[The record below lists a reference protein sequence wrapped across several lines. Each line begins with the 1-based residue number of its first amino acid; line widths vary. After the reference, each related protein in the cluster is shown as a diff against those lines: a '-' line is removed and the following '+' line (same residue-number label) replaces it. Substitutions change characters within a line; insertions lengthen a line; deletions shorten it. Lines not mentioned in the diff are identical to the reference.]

1 VSTRARARVSCGCSE
16 EREKTSRAN
25 KVVAEALGAAST
37 TAKASASAKEIRRAR
52 DTPSNVASTR
62 RRGGKEG
69 LLLVNVWA
77 MSKHVSMTSHSPRR
91 TTHKASL
98 LLPPLLPPLASQ
110 VERLGQAWRG
120 TAAALL
126 FMPCA
131 PHLIVLFL
139 ALSSICP
146 VSCLS
151 SSSISISIRFIF
163 SVYFS
168 VLHSLQFLSNCTHSL
183 NCRPVRQQR

>member
-16 EREKTSRAN
+16 EREKASRAN

-37 TAKASASAKEIRRAR
+37 TAKASASASAKEIRRAR

-91 TTHKASL
+91 ATHKAAL
-98 LLPPLLPPLASQ
+98 LLPPPPPPLASQ
-110 VERLGQAWRG
+110 VERPGQAWRG

-139 ALSSICP
+139 AFSSICP

-163 SVYFS
+163 SVYF
-168 VLHSLQFLSNCTHSL
+168 QFSIHFNS
-183 NCRPVRQQR
+183 